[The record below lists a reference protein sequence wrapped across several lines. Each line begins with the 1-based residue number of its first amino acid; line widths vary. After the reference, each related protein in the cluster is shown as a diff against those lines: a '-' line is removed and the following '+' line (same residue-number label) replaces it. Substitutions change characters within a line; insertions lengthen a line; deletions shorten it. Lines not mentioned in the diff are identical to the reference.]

1 MIISCPACATRYA
14 VPEAAIGPDGRTV
27 RCAKCKHS
35 WFQEPPAQDA
45 GPAEHENAPAGK
57 GGDTPGGGSGHDRDE
72 EGGSAH
78 RGDDAAGHSAS
89 TPAPPP
95 APPPAPAPAD
105 AGAPASSAPDE
116 EPPRPQV
123 SRWRS
128 DDAIAQPGES
138 GSDNAD
144 SPSDKGEI
152 DATLAIRA
160 FRRAAGGARGD
171 AGPDTKARVT
181 RDGAAVR
188 PARAAENRDTGEP
201 GEPPV
206 GTAIDPSYDPLAG
219 EADGVLPDGDPAAP
233 GREGEPDG
241 GFDDGFFED
250 DDVSQFEYRAPF
262 TARRNAAKMWT
273 AAVAV
278 FALLAGGT
286 AVAINY
292 YGLPEFAPFSRPTFG
307 IGTPELALDF
317 AAGEQRLDTLETG
330 ERVFRVRGTIANR
343 AQESVDVPDLLIVFR
358 GEADDVLA
366 RRIVVP
372 AKRTLAPG
380 ETLGVTEAIA
390 DVPGS
395 ARFAEVGWAPG

>member
-1 MIISCPACATRYA
+1 MSFRTLLASTALARGGPAL
-14 VPEAAIGPDGRTV
+14 AIGL
-27 RCAKCKHS
+27 S
-35 WFQEPPAQDA
+35 
-45 GPAEHENAPAGK
+45 GPA
-57 GGDTPGGGSGHDRDE
+57 
-72 EGGSAH
+72 SAQ
-78 RGDDAAGHSAS
+78 G
-89 TPAPPP
+89 
-95 APPPAPAPAD
+95 
-105 AGAPASSAPDE
+105 
-116 EPPRPQV
+116 V
-123 SRWRS
+123 LK
-128 DDAIAQPGES
+128 IAH
-138 GSDNAD
+138 
-144 SPSDKGEI
+144 
-152 DATLAIRA
+152 
-160 FRRAAGGARGD
+160 
-171 AGPDTKARVT
+171 
-181 RDGAAVR
+181 
-188 PARAAENRDTGEP
+188 
-201 GEPPV
+201 
-206 GTAIDPSYDPLAG
+206 
-219 EADGVLPDGDPAAP
+219 VLPDGDPAAP